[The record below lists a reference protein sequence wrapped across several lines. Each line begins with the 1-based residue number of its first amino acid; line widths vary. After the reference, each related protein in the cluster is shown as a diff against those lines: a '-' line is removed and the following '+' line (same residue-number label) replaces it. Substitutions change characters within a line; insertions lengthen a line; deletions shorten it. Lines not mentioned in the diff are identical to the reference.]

1 MPIKGMHRRNWS
13 DLRSNVV
20 LACARFVHN
29 LMPPRAEYLSNSLL
43 QTTRLRALVMLEPV
57 CRRRRSPLHGP
68 LRHAQCRVFHII
80 LPVADRYLRQQ
91 CAEPT
96 NTRGRMTHLAHRG
109 PSDSRRLTAE
119 R

>member
-1 MPIKGMHRRNWS
+1 
-13 DLRSNVV
+13 
-20 LACARFVHN
+20 
-29 LMPPRAEYLSNSLL
+29 
-43 QTTRLRALVMLEPV
+43 MLEPV

-80 LPVADRYLRQQ
+80 LPVADRYLVSFEYIWSGMVCWYRKVVCVNLNYNQRQQ